1 MQSPYRERLWPAP
14 WLFVSTALVI
24 PASILV
30 FAPIDFVVGVLVA
43 VVLYGGCVVSL
54 LTLSPTIEVVD
65 GELRAGRAHI
75 PLELVGEP
83 SAHTGDR
90 AFAQRG
96 PKLDA
101 RAFLVIR
108 GWVKDVVRVP
118 IEDPADPTPYWLLSS
133 RRPNDVVA
141 AIQGSRRRS
150 GRSDERGDA

>member
-1 MQSPYRERLWPAP
+1 MPSYRERLWPAP

-30 FAPIDFVVGVLVA
+30 FAPIDLFAGVVVA
-43 VVLYGGCVVSL
+43 LVLYGGTVATL
-54 LTLSPTIEVVD
+54 LATSPTIEVVD
-65 GELRAGRAHI
+65 GELWAGRAHI
-75 PLELVGEP
+75 PLELVGD
-83 SAHTGDR
+83 AVAFTGER

-96 PKLDA
+96 PRLDA

-108 GWVKDVVRVP
+108 GWVRDVVRVP

-141 AIQGSRRRS
+141 AIREGSRRRGAGLS
-150 GRSDERGDA
+150 EPGEA

>member
-1 MQSPYRERLWPAP
+1 MPSYRERLWPAP

-30 FAPIDFVVGVLVA
+30 FAPINLSVGFLVA
-43 VVLYGGCVVSL
+43 LVLYGGTVGTL
-54 LTLSPTIEVVD
+54 LATSPTIEVVD

-75 PLELVGEP
+75 PLELLGDAVAFTGE
-83 SAHTGDR
+83 R

-96 PKLDA
+96 PRLDA

-108 GWVKDVVRVP
+108 GWVRDVVRVP

-141 AIQGSRRRS
+141 AIREGSRRRGAGLS
-150 GRSDERGDA
+150 EPGEA

>member
-1 MQSPYRERLWPAP
+1 MPSYRERLWPAP

-30 FAPIDFVVGVLVA
+30 FAPINLFAGVVVA
-43 VVLYGGCVVSL
+43 LVLYGGTVATL
-54 LTLSPTIEVVD
+54 LATSPTIEVVD
-65 GELRAGRAHI
+65 GELWAGRAHI
-75 PLELVGEP
+75 PLELVGD
-83 SAHTGDR
+83 AVAFTGER

-96 PKLDA
+96 PRLDA

-108 GWVKDVVRVP
+108 GWVRDVVRVP

-141 AIQGSRRRS
+141 AIREGSRRRGAGLS
-150 GRSDERGDA
+150 EPGEA

>member
-1 MQSPYRERLWPAP
+1 MPSYRERLWPAP

-30 FAPIDFVVGVLVA
+30 FAPINLFAGVVVA
-43 VVLYGGCVVSL
+43 LVLYGGTVATL
-54 LTLSPTIEVVD
+54 LATSPTIEVAD

-75 PLELVGEP
+75 PLELVGTPTAFAGEK
-83 SAHTGDR
+83 

-96 PKLDA
+96 PRLDA

-108 GWVKDVVRVP
+108 GWVRDVVRVP
-118 IEDPADPTPYWLLSS
+118 IDDPADPTPYWLLSS

-141 AIQGSRRRS
+141 AIREGSRRRGAGLS
-150 GRSDERGDA
+150 EPEEA